1 VADKHLYL
9 FCERY
14 EGSIDQIAEEGEV
27 VKDAAV
33 ALLKVVF
40 A

>member
-1 VADKHLYL
+1 MHLYL

-14 EGSIDQIAEEGEV
+14 EGSIDQIAKEGEV
-27 VKDAAV
+27 AEDAAI
-33 ALLKVVF
+33 AFLKVVF